1 MDRDIGLENEVRVL
15 QKELGKLIGILRSER
30 VLTDKHLAMIF
41 DEDNNTKTC
50 VSCDRFGIDCGTC
63 EVSEDD

>member
-1 MDRDIGLENEVRVL
+1 MDRDIALENEVRVL
-15 QKELGKLIGILRSER
+15 QKELGKLIGILRSEKI
-30 VLTDKHLAMIF
+30 LTDKHMSMIF
-41 DEDNNTKTC
+41 EEDNTKNC